1 MLGGMLMVTTK
12 TDVRN
17 MIDSMSEFEFSQLC
31 DFLNHTLRKSTKH
44 KEAEA
49 RFVAEIKAA
58 EESVADGNYVTSAEL
73 HEFLGV

>member
-12 TDVRN
+12 ADVRN

-31 DFLNHTLRKSTKH
+31 DFLNHTLTKSTKH

-49 RFVAEIKAA
+49 RFVAEIKVA
-58 EESVADGNYVTSAEL
+58 EESVADGNYVTSSEL